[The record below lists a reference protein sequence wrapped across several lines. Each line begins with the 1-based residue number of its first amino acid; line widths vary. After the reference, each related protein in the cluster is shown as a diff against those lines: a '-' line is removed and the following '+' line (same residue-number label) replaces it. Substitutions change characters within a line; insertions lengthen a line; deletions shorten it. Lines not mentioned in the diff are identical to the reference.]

1 MSQIAR
7 YRLDEVHGF
16 GAFATVWRGW
26 DPELEIAVAVKV
38 LAENWANHAD
48 VRERFL
54 AEARLLRRI
63 VDPRVI
69 RVHDVGTHDG
79 RPYFVMDFVDGGTLA
94 DRVGT
99 DLSTTDALAFAVEA
113 ARAVQV
119 LHDTGVLH
127 RDVKPSNVLVRA
139 TDGSVLV
146 SDLGSAKEI
155 AGASGITVTTG
166 TPAYM
171 SPEQA
176 RGRPLDPRTDVY
188 SLGVLTYELLT
199 GGAPFATGD
208 VGSLLTRTPADRAPS
223 VARTADLR
231 GTVDGAAVDR
241 VLARALAF
249 DPADRPGSAD
259 ELADALEHVAHGRRP
274 RGFDRLGQG
283 VPATVVALACLAAFV
298 GAAGVIAFWP

>member
-26 DPELEIAVAVKV
+26 DPDLEVTVAIKV

-63 VDPRVI
+63 EDQRVI
-69 RVHDVGTHDG
+69 RVHDVGTHEG
-79 RPYFVMDFVDGGTLA
+79 RPYFVMDFIDGGTLA

-99 DLSTTDALAFAVEA
+99 ELSTPVALRLAIES
-113 ARAVQV
+113 ARGVQV
-119 LHDTGVLH
+119 LHAAGVLH
-127 RDVKPSNVLVRA
+127 RDVKPSNLLVRA
-139 TDGSVLV
+139 VDDTVVV
-146 SDLGSAKEI
+146 SDLGSAKAI

-176 RGRPLDPRTDVY
+176 RGLSLDARTDVY
-188 SLGVLTYELLT
+188 SLGVLTFELLSGT
-199 GGAPFATGD
+199 APFVTGD
-208 VGSLLTRTPADRAPS
+208 VTTLLSRSPGERPPAL
-223 VARTADLR
+223 ARRADLPES
-231 GTVDGAAVDR
+231 VNR

-249 DPADRPGSAD
+249 DTDDRPATAD
-259 ELADALEHVAHGRRP
+259 DLADALEHLLDGRRP
-274 RGFDRLGQG
+274 HGFGRLRHEI
-283 VPATVVALACLAAFV
+283 PLAVTL
-298 GAAGVIAFWP
+298 AAGVAAFASAFGIIAFWP